1 MRQGDII
8 KVAFPFTNFRGSKIR
23 SAVIISHDSYNGP
36 DCIIAFITSKNYSGD
51 LDFKVHKGHPEF
63 AGTGLS
69 EDSTFRIGK
78 IVTCHNDL
86 IQSKV
91 GVVGPS
97 IRAEI
102 NKRLKKLSPQLN
114 LSIATAVCWLTI

>member
-1 MRQGDII
+1 MTIAMRQGDII

-23 SAVIISHDSYNGP
+23 SAVIISQDSYNDP
-36 DCIIAFITSKNYSGD
+36 DCIIAFITSQDYSGD
-51 LDFKVHKGHPEF
+51 LDFKVCTGHPEF
-63 AGTGLS
+63 AGTGLR

-78 IVTCHNDL
+78 IVTCHTDL

-97 IRAEI
+97 ILAEI
-102 NKRLKKLSPQLN
+102 DKRLKKLFSF
-114 LSIATAVCWLTI
+114 